1 MKLKQWLRE
10 QKEMTYAE
18 FKLLPEDEQEILR
31 IEHYQFNQSNQKKKE
46 RNRKGWRPMTEE
58 EIKYAT
64 EILEHEKKRYEASLK
79 IGGIDER
86 GNYTALHHRWE

>member
-1 MKLKQWLRE
+1 MKLKQWFRG
-10 QKEMTYAE
+10 QKEMIYAE
-18 FKLLPEDEQEILR
+18 FKLLPEDEQETLR

-46 RNRKGWRPMTEE
+46 RNRKGWRLMTEE

-64 EILEHEKKRYEASLK
+64 KILEYEKKRYETSLK

-86 GNYTALHHRWE
+86 GNYTALHHR